1 MTSKT
6 KGVPDKA
13 KVKGVSGAGE
23 SDNSSMGKGTKR
35 RSAAD
40 REATPVSGDS
50 QGSHTQQE
58 RRKRPREC
66 PASSSSA
73 SLSSLSSCEEAEELG
88 DLESLAQSVAQ
99 NHAYL
104 PGVRPVEFV
113 YWVSMVAKYHQHSA
127 YSPDRLLALVRRTKA
142 GQSFPTRAPE
152 DWGCSDESLA
162 QYFDAVLEM
171 LPPSDPILD
180 TKLYQTWRS
189 QGEEEEAEPAR

>member
-1 MTSKT
+1 MPS
-6 KGVPDKA
+6 
-13 KVKGVSGAGE
+13 
-23 SDNSSMGKGTKR
+23 N
-35 RSAAD
+35 
-40 REATPVSGDS
+40 
-50 QGSHTQQE
+50 QE

-180 TKLYQTWRS
+180 TKLYQTWRT
-189 QGEEEEAEPAR
+189 QGEEEAEPAR